1 MLYGD
6 SVTASIKTD
15 VGMMDTLVDWFGK
28 DFRIL
33 ENKGDEIII
42 SVKCNERALF
52 YWALQY
58 GPHVEV
64 MGPESLRKKLVD
76 AIEKMGMKYTK

>member
-1 MLYGD
+1 MLYGE
-6 SVTASIKTD
+6 SITANIKAD
-15 VGMMDTLVDWFGK
+15 VGMMDSLVDWFGK
-28 DFRIL
+28 DFRVL
-33 ENKGDEIII
+33 ENKDDILII

-64 MGPESLRKKLVD
+64 VVPESLRNKFSSAV
-76 AIEKMGMKYTK
+76 AEMIEKYK

>member
-28 DFRIL
+28 DFRII
-33 ENKGDEIII
+33 ENKDDILTI

-64 MGPESLRKKLVD
+64 MGPESLRNKLKN
-76 AIEKMGMKYTK
+76 AIEDMDEKYN